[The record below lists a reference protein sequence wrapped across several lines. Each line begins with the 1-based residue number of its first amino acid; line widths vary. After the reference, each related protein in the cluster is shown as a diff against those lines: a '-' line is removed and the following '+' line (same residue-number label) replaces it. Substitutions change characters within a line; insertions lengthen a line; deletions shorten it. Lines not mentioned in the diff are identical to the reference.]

1 MRFGSSHSTR
11 PQTACRVELVSIIII
26 GAGEVGYH
34 LASRLSKENQDVVI
48 IDRDL
53 EKVRRVQNTL
63 DVQAI
68 HGSGS
73 SISVL
78 RQAGI
83 SDASMII
90 AVTNSDEVNM
100 ISCLVAGVQDQV
112 PKKIARVRDPAY
124 ASIFPLFDK
133 EHLDIDLVINPDHE
147 VVEMIHKLVEVPGA
161 VEVVDFGEG
170 KVRMV
175 GLPLVPGSPLAGK
188 SLAELSRL
196 YPQSGVLIVAV
207 QKGEKVFIPR
217 GPDVLEAND
226 LLFVVM
232 EREKTQ
238 EALESFGKRRPSIK
252 RVMILGGTL
261 IGVEL
266 ASQLEKMGIQV
277 KIIEQNE
284 ARCQEIAEKCTR
296 ALVLRGDATY
306 QDLLL
311 EENVAEMDTFIAVTE
326 DEETNVMISLLAKKM
341 GVRRVMT
348 LVNKVG
354 YSPLVHSIGVD
365 IVISPR
371 LAAVNKII
379 KFIRRG
385 KILSISALPGE
396 NAEFFEAVAME
407 TSDIVGRPLR
417 DLQFPRDAIVGALV
431 RGEEVI
437 IPSGSTVIQPGDR
450 VMIFALT
457 SAVKEVEKIL
467 MVKLEYW

>member
-1 MRFGSSHSTR
+1 M
-11 PQTACRVELVSIIII
+11 SIIII

-53 EKVRRVQNTL
+53 EKIRRVQNTL

-68 HGSGS
+68 HGNGS

-100 ISCLVAGVQDQV
+100 ISCLVAGVQDRV

-124 ASIFPLFDK
+124 AGLFPLFDK

-147 VVEMIHKLVEVPGA
+147 VVEMIHKLMEVPGA
-161 VEVVDFGEG
+161 VDVVDFGEG

-188 SLAELSRL
+188 SLAELARL
-196 YPQSGVLIVAV
+196 YPRSGVLIVAV

-238 EALESFGKRRPSIK
+238 EALESFGRRRPSIK

-266 ASQLEKMGIQV
+266 ASQLEDMGIQV

-284 ARCQEIAEKCTR
+284 SRCQAIAEKCRRT
-296 ALVLRGDATY
+296 LVLRGDATY

-431 RGEEVI
+431 RGQEVI

>member
-1 MRFGSSHSTR
+1 M
-11 PQTACRVELVSIIII
+11 SIIII

-100 ISCLVAGVQDQV
+100 ISCLVAGVQDRV

-124 ASIFPLFDK
+124 ASISPLFDR

-147 VVEMIHKLVEVPGA
+147 VVEMIHKLMEVPGA

-175 GLPLVPGSPLAGK
+175 GLPLLPGSPLAGK

-217 GPDVLEAND
+217 GPDVLEVND

-232 EREKTQ
+232 ERDRTQ
-238 EALESFGKRRPSIK
+238 EALDSFGKRRPSIK

-261 IGVEL
+261 IGMEL
-266 ASQLEKMGIQV
+266 ADQLEDMGIQV

-284 ARCQEIAEKCTR
+284 ARCQEIAEKCSR

-306 QDLLL
+306 QDLLI

-365 IVISPR
+365 VVISPR

-396 NAEFFEAVAME
+396 NAEFFEAMALE

-417 DLQFPRDAIVGALV
+417 DLHFPRDAIVGALV
-431 RGEEVI
+431 RGQEVI